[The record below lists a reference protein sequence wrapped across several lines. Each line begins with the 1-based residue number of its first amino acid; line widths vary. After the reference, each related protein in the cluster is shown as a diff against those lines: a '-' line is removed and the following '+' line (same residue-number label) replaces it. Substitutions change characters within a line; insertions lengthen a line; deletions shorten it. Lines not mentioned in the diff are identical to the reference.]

1 MANLAYTWKSQG
13 RLGEA
18 IALLKEAKI
27 LREEVLG
34 REHPDTKNTTRGYPM
49 NRHSQNVNLLNCST
63 TTNLNL
69 PKFKFEITKIL
80 NYINKFKWSQL
91 NY

>member
-27 LREEVLG
+27 LREEVLD
-34 REHPDTKNTTRGYPM
+34 REHPDTKNTTQTL
-49 NRHSQNVNLLNCST
+49 HDWET
-63 TTNLNL
+63 TGH
-69 PKFKFEITKIL
+69 
-80 NYINKFKWSQL
+80 
-91 NY
+91 